1 MSLWRIDRLLY
12 EMVRVC
18 FQTLNFKSQQDILVE
33 MPNRLWDKH
42 LELDTDVRETDL
54 EIICVE
60 EP

>member
-1 MSLWRIDRLLY
+1 MSFWRIDRLLY

>member
-60 EP
+60 ES

>member
-18 FQTLNFKSQQDILVE
+18 FQMLNFKSQQDILVE